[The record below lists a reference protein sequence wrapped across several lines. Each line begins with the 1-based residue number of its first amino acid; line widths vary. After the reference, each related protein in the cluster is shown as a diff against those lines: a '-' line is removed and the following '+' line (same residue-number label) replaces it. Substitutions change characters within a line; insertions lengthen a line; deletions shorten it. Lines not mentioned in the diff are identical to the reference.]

1 MAQGIITSTTRPS
14 RESLA
19 DSIYAILFQQIV
31 EGVIQADSAMN
42 IDSLSRDLGV
52 SPTPIREALARLES
66 TGLVVREALRGYRAA
81 PLFTTEQLLLMMDA
95 RATIEPS
102 LARLASLHADPG
114 FIGAMRANL
123 RSMREMSASGGGD
136 TGYAQYRDTDE
147 AFHDLIASQS
157 GNPFLKRAFES
168 IEAHV
173 HRFRLF
179 GPLGRSD
186 VEDALR
192 EHTQIFE
199 AIERGDADAA
209 FLAMQSHIELARQR
223 SVQDREKLAGGQ
235 ST

>member
-1 MAQGIITSTTRPS
+1 MAQGIITSSARPS

-19 DSIYAILFQQIV
+19 DSIYTILFQQIV

-42 IDSLSRDLGV
+42 IDSLARDLGV

-95 RATIEPS
+95 RATIEPP
-102 LARLASLHADPG
+102 LARLASLHADPAFLG
-114 FIGAMRANL
+114 SLRANL
-123 RSMREMSASGGGD
+123 LAMRKMSASGGD
-136 TGYAQYRDTDE
+136 SGYGQYRDTDE
-147 AFHDLIASQS
+147 AFHALIAAQA

-173 HRFRLF
+173 QRFRLF

-186 VEDALR
+186 VGDALR

-199 AIERGDADAA
+199 AIERGDADGA
-209 FLAMQSHIELARQR
+209 FLAMQSHIEFARQR
-223 SVQDREKLAGGQ
+223 SVQDREKLAGEHEA
-235 ST
+235 